1 MEVSCW
7 KEEEEE
13 EEEDEQ
19 KEEHDRGGVLNLK
32 WADRL
37 VRGGGGGNNRGIIVS
52 FMLDVECAK
61 IAADKAEEEVDE
73 SDESE

>member
-1 MEVSCW
+1 MDVSCW

-13 EEEDEQ
+13 EQEEEQ
-19 KEEHDRGGVLNLK
+19 EEEHDRGGVLNLK
-32 WADRL
+32 WDRL
-37 VRGGGGGNNRGIIVS
+37 VRGGGGGNNRGFIVS
-52 FMLDVECAK
+52 FMLDVECVK